1 MEKIVSETTEPENR
15 KGYLFVVSAPSGAG
29 KTTLCRALRDVY
41 SDIQYSVSHTTRK
54 PRRGE
59 KDGIDY
65 HFTDQKKF
73 FNMRDRDFWAEWA
86 DVHGHYY
93 GTSTK
98 NIEKALSAGYD
109 ILLDI
114 DVQGTVQIL
123 ERYPDAVTIFIMAPS
138 LEILKQRL
146 SKRGTEDFQ
155 TIEKRMRNAEKEI
168 AAKSIYR
175 HVIVNDDLSAS
186 IDKFIRI
193 VGKYHNN
200 RSTRDL

>member
-1 MEKIVSETTEPENR
+1 MKNIESDTNR
-15 KGYLFVVSAPSGAG
+15 SGRGKGLLFVVSAPSGAG

-65 HFTDQKKF
+65 HFTDKTKF
-73 FNMRDRDFWAEWA
+73 LNMRDRGFWAEWA

-93 GTSTK
+93 GTSIK
-98 NIEKALSAGYD
+98 NMEKAFSAGYD

-114 DVQGTVQIL
+114 DVQGTMQIL

-146 SKRGTEDFQ
+146 SKRGTEDSR

-168 AAKSIYR
+168 AGKSIYR
-175 HVIVNDDLSAS
+175 HVIVNDDLSTA

-193 VGKYHNN
+193 VGKYRNN
-200 RSTRDL
+200 RDR